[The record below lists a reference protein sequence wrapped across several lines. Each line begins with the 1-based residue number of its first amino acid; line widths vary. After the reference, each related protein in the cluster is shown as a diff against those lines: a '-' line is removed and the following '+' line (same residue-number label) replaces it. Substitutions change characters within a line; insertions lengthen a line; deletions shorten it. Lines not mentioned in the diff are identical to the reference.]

1 MLRALRVA
9 YALRSVWAII
19 AALLA
24 GSVLIALA
32 GFHPFAAY
40 SSLFQGAFAD
50 YYGFGNTLTKMCP
63 LIFAGL
69 AVALPL
75 RAGLFNIGGE
85 GQIYMGALFATLV
98 GLYMPAMPGAV
109 HILVASL
116 AAALGGALW
125 ALVPALLK
133 AYRGL
138 NELILT
144 LLMNYIAINI
154 VGFLVSGPMRDEGAP
169 YPYSPELPEA
179 LFLPHILPRT
189 DAHIGVVIGIG
200 FAVALFLAFRHMTVG
215 YTLSAVGRNL
225 EAARY
230 AGISVR
236 RQIVLAMVSG
246 GALAGLGGGYEVLGL
261 QYRLFAHFSPGY
273 GFDGIVV
280 AFLANLEPLFVI
292 VASLFIAALRAG
304 ANIMQRTVGLE
315 TTVVDAIEGLVII
328 FVALSLAFRF
338 SDSRLANALRRRQDM
353 DEQLRIGKETTNPGD

>member
-1 MLRALRVA
+1 MLRLLQII
-9 YALRSVWAII
+9 YALKSVWAVL

-24 GSVLIALA
+24 GSFLIALA
-32 GFHPFAAY
+32 GFDPMAAY
-40 SSLFQGAFAD
+40 ETLFKGAFAD

-69 AVALPL
+69 AVAVPL

-98 GLYMPAMPGAV
+98 GLYGPALPGWL

-133 AYRGL
+133 AYRGI

-144 LLMNYIAINI
+144 LLMNYVAINF
-154 VGFLVSGPMRDEGAP
+154 VSYLVSGPMRDEGAP
-169 YPYSPELPEA
+169 YPYSPEIPEA
-179 LFLPHILPRT
+179 LFLPHVLPRT
-189 DAHIGVVIGIG
+189 DAHIGVVVGI
-200 FAVALFLAFRHMTVG
+200 ALALALVVVFRRMTFG
-215 YTLSAVGRNL
+215 YTLSTVGRNP

-230 AGISVR
+230 AGIAVR
-236 RQIVLAMVSG
+236 RQIVVAMLCG

-280 AFLANLEPLFVI
+280 AFLANLDPFFVTL
-292 VASLFIAALRAG
+292 ASLFLAGLRAG
-304 ANIMQRTVGLE
+304 ANIMQRSVGVE

-338 SDSRLANALRRRQDM
+338 AQSGLARALRRRQEM
-353 DEQLRIGKETTNPGD
+353 HEALGADEGRSRRD